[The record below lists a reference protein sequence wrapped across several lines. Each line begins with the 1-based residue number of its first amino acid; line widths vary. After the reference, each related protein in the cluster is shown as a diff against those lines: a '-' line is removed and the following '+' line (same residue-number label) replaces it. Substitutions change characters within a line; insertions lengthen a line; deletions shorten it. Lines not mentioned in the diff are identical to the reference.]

1 MRGGGGKQER
11 AHLADPELAHNPV
24 CHSSNINRLMQRRGV
39 TDGGVAHSTV
49 SRSQENSHFG
59 RMFDSFFVLNSLQS
73 AITDKKNQC
82 CHGSGLLCISACSYA
97 EHGVVAVPNIGQRNA
112 LCHWTLRC
120 CKVSLSLEAISYS
133 FIQKLVIF
141 ETPTKLGRKHEP
153 CVYSG
158 FLQCM
163 QMSAFLIRQCLVCI
177 FAQSTS
183 ENFVIQEIIV
193 LMQLIS
199 WGSFTVMIM
208 S

>member
-1 MRGGGGKQER
+1 MCIYVCVRGWGGKQER

-97 EHGVVAVPNIGQRNA
+97 EHGVVAVSNIGQRNA
-112 LCHWTLRC
+112 LCHWTLHC
-120 CKVSLSLEAISYS
+120 YKVSLSLSLSRLLVTHSSKSWLFSRPPQSSEENMNPV
-133 FIQKLVIF
+133 FI
-141 ETPTKLGRKHEP
+141 PDS
-153 CVYSG
+153 CN
-158 FLQCM
+158 
-163 QMSAFLIRQCLVCI
+163 VCK
-177 FAQSTS
+177 
-183 ENFVIQEIIV
+183 
-193 LMQLIS
+193 
-199 WGSFTVMIM
+199 
-208 S
+208 